1 MKIIM
6 LAALLWLPLFT
17 FAQRG
22 EHADAIEALTG
33 FTRFGVNKIGS
44 KYGNIGHGSV
54 QAGYIK
60 YFAPKWYY
68 KAAGWYSSEVYDGGA
83 SAANNVSPNL
93 LRHYVYGGDFYA
105 GYAVWGGAE
114 SKLNIR
120 LIAGITM
127 SREYGKWQQTF
138 SEEAED
144 YSQDKAGGV
153 AGVELEYYFNRR
165 WSVIANVNE
174 HIVGT
179 DANAVWGYKR
189 WYISG
194 GLRYHFHWNW
204 PAKKAPCDIIYG
216 QNQLPTQPSA
226 KSSAKPS
233 TKSSAKPSTKP
244 STKSSAKSS
253 TKSSPESPTKPSSES
268 PTKPSTES
276 PTKPSSESPTK
287 PSSESPTK
295 PSSESPTKPST
306 ESPTKSPTKPST
318 ESPTKPSSES
328 PTKPSSESPTKPSPE
343 SPTKSSPESPTKSST
358 ESPTKR

>member
-60 YFAPKWYY
+60 YFAPKWYF
-68 KAAGWYSSEVYDGGA
+68 KAAGWYSSEAYDGGS

-93 LRHYVYGGDFYA
+93 LRHYAYGGHFYS

-127 SREYGKWQQTF
+127 SREYGKWKQTF
-138 SEEAED
+138 SEEEED

-165 WSVIANVNE
+165 LSVIANVNE

-179 DANAVWGYKR
+179 DGNAVWGYKR

-216 QNQLPTQPSA
+216 KNQLPTQPSA
-226 KSSAKPS
+226 KSS
-233 TKSSAKPSTKP
+233 T
-244 STKSSAKSS
+244 
-253 TKSSPESPTKPSSES
+253 ESPTKPSTESSTKSSTKPSTESSTEPPPKASTESPPKPATKPSTESPTKPPTESPTKSSTKPSTES

-276 PTKPSSESPTK
+276 PTKPPPGSPTK
-287 PSSESPTK
+287 SAPK
-295 PSSESPTKPST
+295 PATEPPTKPST
-306 ESPTKSPTKPST
+306 ESPTKSSTKPST
-318 ESPTKPSSES
+318 ESPT
-328 PTKPSSESPTKPSPE
+328 
-343 SPTKSSPESPTKSST
+343 
-358 ESPTKR
+358 

>member
-60 YFAPKWYY
+60 YFAPKWYF
-68 KAAGWYSSEVYDGGA
+68 KAAGWYSSEAYDGGS

-93 LRHYVYGGDFYA
+93 LRHYAYGGDFYA

-127 SREYGKWQQTF
+127 SREYGKGNQTL
-138 SEEAED
+138 SEEEEA
-144 YSQDKAGGV
+144 YSQDKPGGV
-153 AGVELEYYFNRR
+153 AGVELEYYLNRR

-179 DANAVWGYKR
+179 DGNAVWGYKR

-216 QNQLPTQPSA
+216 KNQLPTQPSA
-226 KSSAKPS
+226 KSS
-233 TKSSAKPSTKP
+233 T
-244 STKSSAKSS
+244 
-253 TKSSPESPTKPSSES
+253 ESPTESS
-268 PTKPSTES
+268 TKPSTES
-276 PTKPSSESPTK
+276 PTKPS
-287 PSSESPTK
+287 
-295 PSSESPTKPST
+295 TKPST

-318 ESPTKPSSES
+318 ESPTKPS
-328 PTKPSSESPTKPSPE
+328 T
-343 SPTKSSPESPTKSST
+343 ESPTKSST

>member
-6 LAALLWLPLFT
+6 LAALLLLPLFT

-33 FTRFGVNKIGS
+33 FTRFGVNKIGF

-60 YFAPKWYY
+60 YFAPKWYF
-68 KAAGWYSSEVYDGGA
+68 KAAGWYSSEAYDGGS

-93 LRHYVYGGDFYA
+93 LRHYAYGGDFYA

-127 SREYGKWQQTF
+127 SREYGKWKQTF
-138 SEEAED
+138 SEETED

-165 WSVIANVNE
+165 WSVIANVNK
-174 HIVGT
+174 HIITT
-179 DANAVWGYKR
+179 DGNAVWGYKR

-216 QNQLPTQPSA
+216 KNQLPPQPSA
-226 KSSAKPS
+226 KSSTESLTKPS
-233 TKSSAKPSTKP
+233 TESPAKSSTKP
-244 STKSSAKSS
+244 STESPTKSSTESPTKSS
-253 TKSSPESPTKPSSES
+253 TKPSTESPTKSSTESPTKSSTKPSTES

-276 PTKPSSESPTK
+276 PTKSS
-287 PSSESPTK
+287 
-295 PSSESPTKPST
+295 TKPST

-318 ESPTKPSSES
+318 ESPTKSS
-328 PTKPSSESPTKPSPE
+328 T
-343 SPTKSSPESPTKSST
+343 ESPTKSST